1 MRVLSASWFSST
13 KKVFTFILDAFI
25 TSTCNHDL
33 GSGLKRKRK
42 CKVDK
47 SLNVLTD
54 SFMLPSSSAETPST
68 HSADSW
74 KHVTHWFPVLSARF
88 TLRIIL
94 HLNFGNSCWH
104 FSHLY
109 IPLPWSIT
117 FLLQLSVGQ
126 AYTDRRKIKVDSMQ
140 CW

>member
-1 MRVLSASWFSST
+1 MHFNQWKGAHVVGQTNCGCNSFGGLSDFLVASSQFCLCILKNLISGVNAKEFDLLLDSVALRTPSHSS
-13 KKVFTFILDAFI
+13 F
-25 TSTCNHDL
+25 
-33 GSGLKRKRK
+33 GSGLKRK

-94 HLNFGNSCWH
+94 HLNFGNSC
-104 FSHLY
+104 
-109 IPLPWSIT
+109 
-117 FLLQLSVGQ
+117 
-126 AYTDRRKIKVDSMQ
+126 
-140 CW
+140 